1 MANEVALGTAIP
13 MDVFEAARAKKTEE
27 SSMWK
32 AFDALPINQP
42 TIVVGATRG
51 LRISAAGWS
60 HRHKGYNIMV
70 ATLPDGRYA
79 ALKTWISE
87 S

>member
-32 AFDALPINQP
+32 AFDALFLP
-42 TIVVGATRG
+42 
-51 LRISAAGWS
+51 SADEA
-60 HRHKGYNIMV
+60 
-70 ATLPDGRYA
+70 P
-79 ALKTWISE
+79 
-87 S
+87 